1 MNTSTLPLPDYPC
14 YLNGEFT
21 PLAKAQVSVLDRGF
35 LFGDGVYEVVPVYG
49 GRPFRALDHLDRL
62 TQSLAE
68 ADIPNPHSREQWLRL
83 IGQVVVLCT
92 ERTGQADHLVYLQV
106 TRGVAPERSWEPPS
120 NLSPTVFIMATP
132 HQPPAA
138 ELRRHGVSAVTA
150 RDLRWSR
157 CTLKSTSLL
166 GSVLARQQAI
176 EADAAEVIMIHNDHL
191 TEGSSSNVWIVFE
204 DALLTP
210 PPGEHVLDGVRLRVV
225 RELCEELGLAC
236 NQRPIPEFELRA
248 ASEIMLSSA
257 GRELLPV
264 TRLDGELV
272 GHGAGRGR
280 PGPVFGRLYEAYQ
293 AAKRLG

>member
-1 MNTSTLPLPDYPC
+1 MNTSKLPDHPC

-35 LFGDGVYEVVPVYG
+35 LFGDGVYEVIPVYG
-49 GRPFRALDHLDRL
+49 GRPFRAPDHLDRL
-62 TQSLAE
+62 ARSLAD
-68 ADIPNPHSREQWLRL
+68 ADIPNPHSRDQWLRL
-83 IGQVVVLCT
+83 IAQVVALCT
-92 ERTGQADHLVYLQV
+92 EHTGQADQLVYLQL
-106 TRGVAPERSWEPPS
+106 TRGVAERSWEPEP
-120 NLSPTVFIMATP
+120 NLPPTVFIMANP
-132 HQPPAA
+132 HQPPSAD
-138 ELRRHGVSAVTA
+138 LRHHGVSAVTA

-157 CTLKSTSLL
+157 GTLKSTSLL
-166 GSVLARQQAI
+166 GGVLARQWAR
-176 EADAAEVIMIHNDHL
+176 EADAAEVIMLHNDHV

-210 PPGEHVLDGVRLRVV
+210 EPGEHVLEGVRLRVV

-248 ASEIMLSSA
+248 ASEIILTSA
-257 GRELLPV
+257 GREILPV
-264 TRLDGELV
+264 TQLDGELV

-293 AAKRLG
+293 ALKRLA